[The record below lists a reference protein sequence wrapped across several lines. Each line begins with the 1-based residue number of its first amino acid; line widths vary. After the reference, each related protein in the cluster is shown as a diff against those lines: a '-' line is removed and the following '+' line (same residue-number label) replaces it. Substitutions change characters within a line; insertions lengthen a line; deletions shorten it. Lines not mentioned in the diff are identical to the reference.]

1 MKYQLRCYQKKA
13 SDAAILAFGTKT
25 KRNGILICPTG
36 SGKSLIIADIASRL
50 NAPLVVLQP
59 SAEILMQNF
68 AKLQTYGIL
77 DCGCYSASVGSK
89 DINRITFATI
99 GSVMN
104 HMEDFKH
111 FKYVLIDECLPNN
124 VFISTEIGQRRIG
137 QLYKSYS
144 KGENLP
150 KVLSYNELT
159 KTFEPKEIKC
169 VVNNGTKEV
178 YDYKFS
184 GLKIRCTKNHPLLTL
199 SRGWVAAD
207 EIHVGEAI
215 LTTDNLACSLPVLTD
230 DQKDFI
236 LGSMVGD
243 GCVDKSR
250 NLINVNRFSFIHGE
264 SQEMYLRWKASMLNC
279 HEKVSFVEYNG
290 ISSKPAYR
298 FTSPVCYFE
307 DSHLTKRYA
316 IEHLNAKILAV
327 IYLDDGSIRKDQ
339 FGGTIYSIAESE
351 ELTILFSNK
360 LKELGIDCVPAKCK
374 SSTSGKTC
382 NYIRLH
388 KKGIDRLSEIIAPY
402 TPKSMSYKLCD
413 KDKYLAGTYVW
424 DRHTKHHCVTFQ
436 NKKFN
441 STQDVF
447 NMEVCDNHN
456 FVVTTS
462 RYDKNNKS
470 FSEGVLVH
478 NCHVVNSKGGMY
490 EKFINAEDRHV
501 VGLTATPYRLS
512 SYMAGSMLKFLT
524 RTRPRIFSE
533 VLYVCQTSD
542 LLAKGYLADLKYYDL
557 TAINLDN
564 VRSNSTGAD
573 YDEKSLKMEY
583 ERSGFFDKLTTATL
597 RVLKPKSGIPRKG
610 VLVFTRFI
618 EEAENLVGKLK
629 LKGISAAIVTGA
641 TPKAER
647 EQLLNDFKS
656 GKIKVVANV
665 GVLVVGFDFPALDTV
680 ILARPTKSLAW
691 YYQAVGRS
699 IRPFK
704 GKDGWVID
712 LAGNYKRFGKV
723 SDLKIDIEKPNSQ
736 LWCVKSNGKILT
748 NRMF

>member
-13 SDAAILAFGTKT
+13 SDAAILAFSTKT

-111 FKYVLIDECLPNN
+111 FKYVLVDE
-124 VFISTEIGQRRIG
+124 
-137 QLYKSYS
+137 
-144 KGENLP
+144 
-150 KVLSYNELT
+150 
-159 KTFEPKEIKC
+159 
-169 VVNNGTKEV
+169 
-178 YDYKFS
+178 
-184 GLKIRCTKNHPLLTL
+184 
-199 SRGWVAAD
+199 A
-207 EIHVGEAI
+207 HVI
-215 LTTDNLACSLPVLTD
+215 
-230 DQKDFI
+230 
-236 LGSMVGD
+236 
-243 GCVDKSR
+243 
-250 NLINVNRFSFIHGE
+250 
-264 SQEMYLRWKASMLNC
+264 
-279 HEKVSFVEYNG
+279 
-290 ISSKPAYR
+290 
-298 FTSPVCYFE
+298 
-307 DSHLTKRYA
+307 
-316 IEHLNAKILAV
+316 
-327 IYLDDGSIRKDQ
+327 
-339 FGGTIYSIAESE
+339 
-351 ELTILFSNK
+351 
-360 LKELGIDCVPAKCK
+360 
-374 SSTSGKTC
+374 
-382 NYIRLH
+382 
-388 KKGIDRLSEIIAPY
+388 
-402 TPKSMSYKLCD
+402 
-413 KDKYLAGTYVW
+413 
-424 DRHTKHHCVTFQ
+424 
-436 NKKFN
+436 
-441 STQDVF
+441 
-447 NMEVCDNHN
+447 
-456 FVVTTS
+456 
-462 RYDKNNKS
+462 
-470 FSEGVLVH
+470 
-478 NCHVVNSKGGMY
+478 NSKGGMY
-490 EKFINAEDRHV
+490 EKFINAEDRYV

-583 ERSGFFDKLTTATL
+583 ERSGFFDKLTTTTL
-597 RVLKPKSGIPRKG
+597 RVLKPKSGVPRKG
-610 VLVFTRFI
+610 VLIFTRFI
-618 EEAENLVGKLK
+618 EEAENLVRKLK
-629 LKGISAAIVTGA
+629 IKGISAAIVTGA

-691 YYQAVGRS
+691 YYQAIGRS

-723 SDLKIDIEKPNSQ
+723 SDLKIDVEKPNSQ

-748 NRMF
+748 NRIF

>member
-1 MKYQLRCYQKKA
+1 MKYVLRQYQK
-13 SDAAILAFGTKT
+13 DAADAAVKVFQSTKKT
-25 KRNGILICPTG
+25 NGLIVVSTG
-36 SGKSLIIADIASRL
+36 GGKSLIIADIASRL
-50 NAPLVVLQP
+50 NSPLIVLCP
-59 SAEILMQNF
+59 SKEILEQNF
-68 AKLQTYGIL
+68 AKLQSYGIL
-77 DCGCYSASVGSK
+77 DCGCYSASVGCK

-111 FKYVLIDECLPNN
+111 FKHVLIDECFPFN

-137 QLYKSYS
+137 QLYKSYIN
-144 KGENLP
+144 GEKLP

-159 KTFEPKEIKC
+159 NTFESKEIKC
-169 VVNNGTKEV
+169 VVDNGVKEV
-178 YDYKFS
+178 YDYMFS

-199 SRGWVAAD
+199 YRGWVAAD

-215 LTTDNLACSLPVLTD
+215 LTTGNLSCSLPVLTD

-236 LGSMVGD
+236 LGSIVGD
-243 GCVDKSR
+243 GNIDKSR
-250 NLINVNRFSFIHGE
+250 TLANVNRFKFIHGK
-264 SQEMYLRWKASMLNC
+264 SQEEYLRWKSIMLNC
-279 HEKVSFVEYNG
+279 QEKVALVEHNG
-290 ISSKPAYR
+290 VSAKPAYR
-298 FTSPVCYFE
+298 FTSSVCYFE

-316 IEHLNAKILAV
+316 IEHLNAKILTV

-339 FGGTIYSIAESE
+339 LGGTIYSIAESE
-351 ELTILFSNK
+351 ELTILFANK

-413 KDKYLAGTYVW
+413 KDRHLVGTYAW
-424 DRHTKHHCVTFQ
+424 DNHPKYHCVAFQ
-436 NKKFN
+436 GKSYACSEN
-441 STQDVF
+441 VY

-490 EKFINAEDRHV
+490 EKFINSEGRQV
-501 VGLTATPYRLS
+501 VGLTATPFRLS
-512 SYMAGSMLKFLT
+512 SYMGGSMLKFLT

-557 TAINLDN
+557 TAINMDN

-583 ERSGFFDKLTTATL
+583 ERSGFFDKLAITTL
-597 RVLKPKSGIPRKG
+597 RVLKPKNGIPRKG
-610 VLVFTRFI
+610 VLVFTRFV
-618 EEAENLVGKLK
+618 EEAESLVEKLK
-629 LKGISAAIVTGA
+629 IKGVPAAIVTGD
-641 TPKAER
+641 TPKSER
-647 EQLLNDFKS
+647 EWIIEKFKS
-656 GKIKVVANV
+656 GELKVIANAQ
-665 GVLVVGFDFPALDTV
+665 VLTTGFDYPELDT
-680 ILARPTKSLAW
+680 IIMARPTKSLAL
-691 YYQAVGRS
+691 YYQCVGRA

-704 GKDGWVID
+704 GKDGWIID
-712 LAGNYKRFGKV
+712 LCGNYKRFGKV
-723 SDLKIDIEKPNSQ
+723 SDLKIDVEKPHSQ